1 LTSADPNA
9 PGTRTAAART
19 AAYLADLDE
28 RRTRARTAAG
38 QAAELRPRCGA
49 GTLPTAVAHWA
60 TVTPDRTALVFE
72 GRAWNYAE
80 LDEAVD
86 RLAGWMA
93 DEAGVR
99 PGDRVAV
106 FLGNRPEFVIAMLA
120 ALRLGAVHVPVNPM
134 FRAAELRHEL
144 ADAEPVL
151 AVTDPAHRRLLD
163 EVRPEAASLGGVLET
178 DGPQWRAAAAHPRHG
193 SCADDPDAL
202 AALNYTGGTTGL
214 PKGCEHTGGD
224 MLYTAAAIDLGITGG
239 TGDPAVFLCFLPIFW
254 IAGENLGI
262 LAPLATGGT
271 SVLLPRWDAR
281 AVLDAIPAHRV
292 RVLTGTVE
300 NYLELLE
307 LIGEGDDL
315 SSLTHPATVSFIR
328 KLTPEIRRRWC
339 EAVGPHSVLR
349 EASFGMTETHT
360 SDTVTLGF
368 QDGDRDLRSDP
379 VFCGLPVPGTEL
391 MVADFAS
398 DEPLPLGERGQ
409 ILIRTPSL
417 LHGYWRRP
425 EATAAAMAPGGWLR
439 TGDIGLLDEEGCL
452 HYLGRDKDMIKV
464 TGMSVFPTEVETL
477 LAAHPEVLAAAVV
490 PVEDAER
497 GQRPYAFVRTVPGSG
512 LTAGQLADWA
522 RESMAR
528 YKVPQVEVTGELP
541 LTATGKIRKTELVE
555 RAAKAVA
562 EAAAEAGVK
571 EV

>member
-1 LTSADPNA
+1 MGREQSQGDVVAE
-9 PGTRTAAART
+9 
-19 AAYLADLDE
+19 YLADLG
-28 RRTRARTAAG
+28 RRQARARSAAG
-38 QAAELRPRCGA
+38 QPGALRPRSGA
-49 GTLPTAVAHWA
+49 RTLPAAVAHWA
-60 TVTPDRTALVFE
+60 RTAPERTALVFA
-72 GRAWNYAE
+72 GREWSYAR

-93 DEAGVR
+93 AEAGVR

-120 ALRLGAVHVPVNPM
+120 ALRIGAVHVPVNPM

-144 ADAEPVL
+144 TDAEPVL
-151 AVTDPAHRRLLD
+151 AVTDPVLRELLE
-163 EVRPEAASLGGVLET
+163 EVRPEAPSVRRVLDA
-178 DGPQWRAAAAHPRHG
+178 DGEEWARAVSGHARHG
-193 SCADDPDAL
+193 ACADDPDAL

-224 MLYTAAAIDLGITGG
+224 MMYTAAAIDLGITGG
-239 TGDPAVFLCFLPIFW
+239 TGEPAVYVCFLPVFW

-262 LAPLATGGT
+262 LAPLASGGT
-271 SVLLPRWDAR
+271 CVLLPRWDAR
-281 AVLDAIPAHRV
+281 AVLNAISAHRV

-307 LIGEGDDL
+307 RVTEEDDL
-315 SSLTHPATVSFIR
+315 SSLTHPATVSFVR
-328 KLTPEIRRRWC
+328 KLTPEIRRRWRD
-339 EAVGPHSVLR
+339 AAGPHSVLR
-349 EASFGMTETHT
+349 EASYGMTETHT
-360 SDTVTLGF
+360 SDTATTGF
-368 QDGDRDLRSDP
+368 QDGDRDLTTDP

-391 MVADFAS
+391 MVADFAT
-398 DEPLPLGERGQ
+398 DRPLPLGERGQ

-425 EATAAAMAPGGWLR
+425 EATAAAVTAEGWLR
-439 TGDIGLLDEEGCL
+439 TGDIGLLDEDGCL

-464 TGMSVFPTEVETL
+464 KGMSVFPTEVETL

-497 GQRPYAFVRTVPGSG
+497 GQRPYAFVRTVPGSE
-512 LTAGQLADWA
+512 LTAEQLTSWA
-522 RESMAR
+522 RESMAG
-528 YKVPQVEVTGELP
+528 YKVPQIELTAGLP
-541 LTATGKIRKTELVE
+541 LTATGKIRKTVLVE

-562 EAAAEAGVK
+562 GGAARKV
-571 EV
+571 